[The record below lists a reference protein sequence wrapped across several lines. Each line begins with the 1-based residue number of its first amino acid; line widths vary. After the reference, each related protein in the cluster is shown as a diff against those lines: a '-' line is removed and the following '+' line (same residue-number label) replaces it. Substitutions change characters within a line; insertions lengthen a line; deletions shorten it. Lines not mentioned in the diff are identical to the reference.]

1 MAGGYDSRGEPPGG
15 SSADDDDRF
24 DGLYHL
30 YSLARTP
37 NVNDRPYSTTFK
49 VWLSYRPRVW

>member
-1 MAGGYDSRGEPPGG
+1 MASGYETSGEPPGG

-24 DGLYHL
+24 NGLYHA

-37 NVNDRPYSTTFK
+37 MVNERP
-49 VWLSYRPRVW
+49 